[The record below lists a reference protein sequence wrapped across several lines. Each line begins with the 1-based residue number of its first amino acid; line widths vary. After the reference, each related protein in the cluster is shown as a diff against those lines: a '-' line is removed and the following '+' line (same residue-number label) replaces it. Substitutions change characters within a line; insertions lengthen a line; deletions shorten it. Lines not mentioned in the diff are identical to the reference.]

1 MVVTGMGRGRRAL
14 PGGRWRLIGLVVA
27 VGQPLLLVG
36 TAAVVAR
43 LGTYPGGAGTGV
55 LQSVLT
61 VLVGLLWLASIA
73 LDAHPFALFL
83 GGVAG
88 LVALTAVFNGAE
100 AAALHERSERTSCA
114 VASVTERIEYSA
126 YLRPDAGDFP
136 AQWPNPPMPPPMPD
150 PAFDHFDDFD
160 DHDTPTT
167 WYDYRLTCASGPVT
181 GASWTSR
188 PAEVGNRLDI
198 VYDPLQLVGP
208 VPAADYTDSDGAA
221 ELTTAVVGT
230 GIMIAFRVAGT
241 LWFSWYGFG
250 MRPWRRRRRRGR
262 W

>member
-1 MVVTGMGRGRRAL
+1 
-14 PGGRWRLIGLVVA
+14 VA

-43 LGTYPGGAGTGV
+43 LGAYPAGAVGGV
-55 LQSVLT
+55 LHPVLF
-61 VLVGLLWLASIA
+61 VVVGLLWLSGIA

-83 GGVAG
+83 GGIAG
-88 LVALTAVFNGAE
+88 LVALAAAFTGAE
-100 AAALHERSERTSCA
+100 ASALHERSERTSCA

-126 YLRPDAGDFP
+126 YVRPDAAGSP
-136 AQWPNPPMPPPMPD
+136 AQWPGPPLPPAPD
-150 PAFDHFDDFD
+150 PGFDHFDDYD
-160 DHDTPTT
+160 DHSTPTT
-167 WYDYRLTCASGPVT
+167 WYDYRLSCASGPVT
-181 GASWTSR
+181 AASWTSR

-208 VPAADYTDSDGAA
+208 VPAAGYTDSDGAA